1 MPRAGQCHNRTE
13 SVHSTHSPYGGCV
26 CREVSPSPRKHLW
39 CNVNSRENSS
49 SAQFLKNNQNSKS
62 KQSSCSQTC
71 SMKSLPQKS
80 KYMTLSKYM
89 TKQPKVSLVK
99 CYPSFYTVPFLF
111 FARNS
116 TYCLKRC
123 FDSSPQMSKLTC
135 QTNTSYLKN
144 ISDRCKS
151 NTQTIRRIPVTPS
164 PSDERRGAPGSRG
177 WLSRCCWGLTQFV
190 MKSSCALR
198 AGVCF
203 LLIPRQAL
211 S

>member
-1 MPRAGQCHNRTE
+1 M
-13 SVHSTHSPYGGCV
+13 
-26 CREVSPSPRKHLW
+26 L
-39 CNVNSRENSS
+39 
-49 SAQFLKNNQNSKS
+49 
-62 KQSSCSQTC
+62 SQLLYC
-71 SMKSLPQKS
+71 
-80 KYMTLSKYM
+80 
-89 TKQPKVSLVK
+89 
-99 CYPSFYTVPFLF
+99 PFSF

-144 ISDRCKS
+144 ISGRCKG

-164 PSDERRGAPGSRG
+164 PTSDERRGALGNRG
-177 WLSRCCWGLTQFV
+177 WLSLCCWGLTQFV

-203 LLIPRQAL
+203 LLILRQAL
-211 S
+211 SWERTSVTTAGAHDTLGPATWNT